1 MKLLH
6 RIALLSVIS
15 ILALSVACDKADP
28 PTGVKITVLS
38 SSLGM
43 VEGNPNQQRLSYSM
57 SIVNNTEDDVYI
69 TNVTPELSDSTIILP
84 DDADNFIVNQT
95 LTPNSYINVNGE
107 IILGTNSMTKEEIAA
122 SSTITGVNIESSV
135 VIKVPLR

>member
-69 TNVTPELSDSTIILP
+69 TNVTPELSDSTIILS